1 MLILSIIYMII
12 GIVILEIYN
21 INKGLNTDIYNVKD
35 IPMYIA
41 TLLLWPIVILVTVIL
56 LMKAIARHIVK
67 RIADNIV

>member
-1 MLILSIIYMII
+1 MLILSIIYVII

-56 LMKAIARHIVK
+56 LVKAIARHIVK

>member
-1 MLILSIIYMII
+1 MLILSIIYVII

-41 TLLLWPIVILVTVIL
+41 TLLLWPIVILLNVIL
-56 LMKAIARHIVK
+56 LVKAIARHIVK

>member
-56 LMKAIARHIVK
+56 LVKAIARHIVK

>member
-1 MLILSIIYMII
+1 MII

-56 LMKAIARHIVK
+56 LVKAIARHIVK

>member
-1 MLILSIIYMII
+1 MLILSIIYVII

-35 IPMYIA
+35 IPMYVV
-41 TLLLWPIVILVTVIL
+41 TLLLWPIVILLTVIL
-56 LMKAIARHIVK
+56 LVKAIARHIVK